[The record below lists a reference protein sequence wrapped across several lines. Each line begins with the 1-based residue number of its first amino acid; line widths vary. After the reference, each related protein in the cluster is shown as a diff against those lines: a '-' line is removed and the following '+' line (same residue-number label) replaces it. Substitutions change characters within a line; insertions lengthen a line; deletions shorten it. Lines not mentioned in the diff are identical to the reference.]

1 MGTREQG
8 AALSEEQPEVS
19 LRSNVTASG
28 NAQRIDDTA
37 AWDADAAPTPAA
49 VPRSGGG
56 GRAQPSP
63 AETGGT
69 VLRLT
74 SEKVRRA
81 APRHAMRAHA
91 AC

>member
-8 AALSEEQPEVS
+8 ATLSEEQVS

-37 AWDADAAPTPAA
+37 AWDADAARTPAA

-56 GRAQPSP
+56 GRAPQPSP